1 MNKRWVR
8 LAVGVVAVLLLAY
21 CALALLAR
29 PARDDH
35 AFDADGD
42 VLVIAHR
49 GGRGLWPENTLYAY
63 KRAWEMGV
71 DVLEMDVHS
80 TADGAL
86 VLMHD
91 DTVDRTTD
99 GAGPIHDHTLA
110 ELQGLDAG
118 YQWTADDG
126 ATYPFRGT
134 KIQVPTLEAVF
145 EALPEAL
152 MNIEIKQSEPSI
164 VEPFCGAIRE
174 HGMAERVLV
183 ASFDQETI
191 VAFREACPEVATTAG
206 EDEVRVLYVLS
217 RAYLA
222 STYSAPA
229 EAVQAPEYFG
239 DLHVI
244 TRRFIRA
251 AGRRSMEVHV
261 WTVNDTADMRRM
273 VELGVDGI
281 ITDYPDRLLAILG
294 R

>member
-1 MNKRWVR
+1 MANKWVR
-8 LAVGVVAVLLLAY
+8 FVVGVTAVLLLVY
-21 CALALLAR
+21 TVFALLAR

-35 AFDADGD
+35 AFGSDGD

-49 GGRGLWPENTLYAY
+49 GGRGLWPENTLTAFE
-63 KRAWEMGV
+63 RAWAMGV
-71 DVLEMDVHS
+71 DVLEMDLHS

-99 GAGPIHDHTLA
+99 GAGRIHDHTLA
-110 ELQGLDAG
+110 ELQELDAG
-118 YQWTADDG
+118 YRWTADDG
-126 ATYPFRGT
+126 ATFPFRGAE
-134 KIQVPTLEAVF
+134 IRVPALEEVF

-164 VEPFCGAIRE
+164 IEPFCRAIRE
-174 HGMAERVLV
+174 HGMEERVLV
-183 ASFDQETI
+183 ASFDQETV
-191 VAFREACPEVATTAG
+191 VAFREACPEVASTAG

-217 RAYLA
+217 RAYLEA
-222 STYSAPA
+222 IYSAPA

-244 TRRFIRA
+244 TPRFVRA
-251 AGRRSMEVHV
+251 AGRRNMEVHV
-261 WTVNDTADMRRM
+261 WTVNATEELQRM